1 MESVTKQISD
11 RYKKKNVVDIKRADT
26 IKDHQKVR
34 EGGKERIQIFEGMV
48 LLIPRR
54 GSLSGTFTVRRI
66 ASGVGVEKTFLIHAP
81 NILKIEVVKR
91 TKVRRNY
98 LTYMRELTGKSVR
111 LAGVDFD
118 REAVNVIHD
127 EEAEAEEA
135 KIHEESL
142 AKHDELAAKEAQER
156 AKEEAKAEA
165 ALAKHE
171 AKAAAEQGGTI
182 STDLSSE
189 AFAKREAS
197 TKADEAEHAKQ
208 EKPQSEANKKA
219 DD

>member
-1 MESVTKQISD
+1 MNSVAQKIEEK
-11 RYKKKNVVDIKRADT
+11 YKKKNVVDIKSGDT
-26 IKDHQKVR
+26 IKVHQKVR

-48 LLIPRR
+48 LRVTRR

-66 ASGVGVEKTFLIHAP
+66 SSGVGVEKTFLIHAP

-127 EEAEAEEA
+127 EKAEAEEA
-135 KIHEESL
+135 KIHEEAL

-165 ALAKHE
+165 ALAKHQ
-171 AKAAAEQGGTI
+171 AKA
-182 STDLSSE
+182 
-189 AFAKREAS
+189 
-197 TKADEAEHAKQ
+197 EAE
-208 EKPQSEANKKA
+208 QSEATSDAKGPAVSQEKE
-219 DD
+219 